1 MRLSRHARNEMSD
14 RNASEVLG
22 EDRVGGEGGGEA
34 LDVVLHVGLRD
45 LGQRRGEQG
54 EAVVDRRVQSVH
66 LGLVEQRLAAPP
78 AARAVELDEPIA
90 AGSLGVLRLHER
102 RRAEAARVGTGRP
115 FGGGPRSAHLLR
127 LSSARARRQRLG
139 AVRWRRYSP
148 TVMSAGMSLAKGA
161 RARSRIRAVVMAVI
175 SYVVHRPRDT
185 PVKRR

>member
-34 LDVVLHVGLRD
+34 LNVLLHVGLCE

-54 EAVVDRRVQSVH
+54 KAAVARRVQIVH

-78 AARAVELDEPIA
+78 AARAVELDEPVA
-90 AGSLGVLRLHER
+90 AGSRGVLRLHQR
-102 RRAEAARVGTGRP
+102 QRAEGADVGTGRP
-115 FGGGPRSAHLLR
+115 FGGGPRSAHLYR

-161 RARSRIRAVVMAVI
+161 RARSRIRAVVVAVI
-175 SYVVHRPRDT
+175 SYFVHRPRGT
-185 PVKRR
+185 PVKSR